1 RPEKK
6 NALTGDMYNA
16 LADAV
21 EEGER
26 DSAAQVLLLYGTGDM
41 FCAGNDL
48 KDFVEKPWRADAVP
62 PQVRVMRAFAAAR
75 KPIVAAVHGAAVGIG
90 TTILLHCD
98 LLYAAEGASFVMPFV
113 NLG

>member
-1 RPEKK
+1 MPEIVVSDADAIRTIRIDRPEKK

-26 DSAAQVLLLYGTGDM
+26 DSATRVLLFYGAGET

-48 KDFVEKPWRADAVP
+48 KDFVEKPWRADAGLI
-62 PQVRVMRAFAAAR
+62 QFLR
-75 KPIVAAVHGAAVGIG
+75 
-90 TTILLHCD
+90 D
-98 LLYAAEGASFVMPFV
+98 L
-113 NLG
+113 